1 MHQLANEP
9 THSNNGGKPT
19 SLLDPAFT
27 NAPHLFGAPAEV
39 MPPLSTSDHLPV
51 IIQCSITA
59 KFNPGAVNSEYT
71 KWQYAS
77 KDRHKMDK
85 AFLFDNREHVF
96 KLYNDINE
104 IRTPME
110 ARLFQRD

>member
-1 MHQLANEP
+1 MDRFDMYQLVNEP
-9 THSNNGGKPT
+9 THLNNEGKPT
-19 SLLDPAFT
+19 SLLCLAFT

-59 KFNPGAVNSEYT
+59 KFNPDAVNSEYT

-77 KDRHKMDK
+77 KDHPKMD
-85 AFLFDNREHVF
+85 N
-96 KLYNDINE
+96 
-104 IRTPME
+104 
-110 ARLFQRD
+110 